1 MGVCSKRRRRKK
13 GNVTDDSYFQTELE
27 QQAQRSHEWK
37 QDMKMQRYRDL
48 RTNKGSRIFQKSGRS
63 SSAWSSGRK
72 NKRRKRGSES
82 KEKEKQKEKERKQRN
97 GKGNRRKWSRKK
109 RIKPRIISKE
119 KKEEEDDD
127 AWWRISHRFP
137 HNLSCRSSSAHAF
150 PTGASLQKCKAEKYW
165 KKDKIMRTKTWRK
178 RKKKKK
184 KRKKYFPL
192 RLTCSSCLP
201 TSSGFLCLCRWEIV
215 LHIVWGRDIKLFWV
229 AWWLRKEKRKE
240 KRKARRNS
248 PRQHCRAPMPSQN
261 RLQLN
266 DSYRK

>member
-119 KKEEEDDD
+119 KEEEDDD

-184 KRKKYFPL
+184 EKKKILSPSADLLVVLAHLLRFPL
-192 RLTCSSCLP
+192 PLPLRNCSSH
-201 TSSGFLCLCRWEIV
+201 S
-215 LHIVWGRDIKLFWV
+215 
-229 AWWLRKEKRKE
+229 LRKRHKVVLGCMMT
-240 KRKARRNS
+240 S
-248 PRQHCRAPMPSQN
+248 
-261 RLQLN
+261 
-266 DSYRK
+266 